1 MARNAMLNSFIAN
14 GMQIPSDTEE
24 RAAERACG
32 RFAAGG
38 AANSGTAPTKRP
50 TAGSCGKQT

>member
-1 MARNAMLNSFIAN
+1 MLDSFIAN
-14 GMQIPSDTEE
+14 GMQIPSGTEE